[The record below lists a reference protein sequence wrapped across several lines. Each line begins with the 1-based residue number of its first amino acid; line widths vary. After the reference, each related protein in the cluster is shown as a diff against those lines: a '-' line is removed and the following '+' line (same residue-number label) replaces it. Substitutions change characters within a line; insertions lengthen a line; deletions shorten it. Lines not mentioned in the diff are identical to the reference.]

1 MKNLTHNSE
10 DFIKSKI
17 NYSKDKSIAS
27 IDSVDICNHLTD
39 SVDRDEAFSEAV
51 DFVTGYLEEYLIDE
65 YSEDE
70 NNGCSQIW
78 RRPKGH

>member
-1 MKNLTHNSE
+1 MKNLTHNTE

-17 NYSKDKSIAS
+17 NYSPDESIAS
-27 IDSVDICNHLTD
+27 IDSIDICNHLTD

-51 DFVTGYLEEYLIDE
+51 EFVTGYLEEYSIDE

-78 RRPKGH
+78 RRSKGH